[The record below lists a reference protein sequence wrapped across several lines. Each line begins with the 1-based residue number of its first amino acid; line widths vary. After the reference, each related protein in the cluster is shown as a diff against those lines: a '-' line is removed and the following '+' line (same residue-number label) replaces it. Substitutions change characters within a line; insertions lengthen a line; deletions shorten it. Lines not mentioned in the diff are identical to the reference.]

1 MIKLLF
7 NPFEKYSDKK
17 LLITGIIANF
27 LGVFLGYIFNGIYDG
42 VLDMHAVE
50 NSPVNEIIYCII
62 IDLLTIGIILFL
74 LGKYINSKTRFVD
87 ILSTILISKIPIYLL
102 TVINVNG
109 FIHKIGLEIQI
120 SFLKNKM
127 NDFSGIFIFE
137 LILIAILSLLILV
150 WTLILLYYGF
160 KTATNLRSNKHIVLF
175 VISIISAEIISKI
188 IISKL
193 L

>member
-17 LLITGIIANF
+17 LLIFGIIATG
-27 LGVFLGYIFNGIYDG
+27 LGVFLGFAFNSVYDG
-42 VLDMHAVE
+42 VLDMHAVINVSLE
-50 NSPVNEIIYCII
+50 EAVCFLI
-62 IDLLTIGIILFL
+62 IDLLTIGIVLFV
-74 LGKYINSKTRFVD
+74 LGKYINSKTRFIDV
-87 ILSTILISKIPIYLL
+87 LSTILISKIPIYLL
-102 TVINVNG
+102 TIINVNG
-109 FIHKIGLEIQI
+109 FAHKIGLEIQI
-120 SFLKNKM
+120 SFLKNKI

-150 WTLILLYYGF
+150 WTLILLYNGF

-175 VISIISAEIISKI
+175 VISIITAEIISKI
-188 IISKL
+188 LISKL

>member
-17 LLITGIIANF
+17 LLIFGIIATG
-27 LGVFLGYIFNGIYDG
+27 LGVFLGFAFNSVYDG
-42 VLDMHAVE
+42 VLDMHAVINVSLE
-50 NSPVNEIIYCII
+50 EAVCFLI
-62 IDLLTIGIILFL
+62 IDLLTIGMVLFV
-74 LGKYINSKTRFVD
+74 LGKYINSKTRFIDV
-87 ILSTILISKIPIYLL
+87 LSTILISKIPIYLL
-102 TVINVNG
+102 TIINVNG
-109 FIHKIGLEIQI
+109 FAHKIGLEIQI
-120 SFLKNKM
+120 SFLKNKI

-150 WTLILLYYGF
+150 WTLILLYNGF

-175 VISIISAEIISKI
+175 VISIITAEIISKI
-188 IISKL
+188 LISKL